1 MTRSTVIATAMAT
14 LAGCGFLGHGA
25 SRAQPPAGSNGASKG
40 IPIARTPS
48 TPKPLASG
56 HGAVPFVLGVFEP
69 DESSYQQIAEF
80 GHAVGRQPNVV
91 LQFSDWGSP
100 FPEAFATMLQAQG
113 AEPLIQLEPSD
124 ISLASITDGSDDWY
138 LKSYAEQLRDFGSPV
153 ILSFAPEPNG
163 NWYPWGWTR
172 LQPSVYV
179 AAWRYVVSSLRR
191 YGATNVTW
199 LWTVNVTYL
208 GAGPLNDYWPGDAY
222 VDWVGIDGYFTMP
235 GDTFSSVFMPTVAA
249 VRALTGEPILMS
261 ETAVGPVAGQARVIP
276 GIFGGIQSNH
286 LLGLVWFDQAQD
298 DGIYH
303 QDWRLEDNPAGIDA
317 FRQGLAASS

>member
-1 MTRSTVIATAMAT
+1 MVM
-14 LAGCGFLGHGA
+14 LAGCGFFGHAPG
-25 SRAQPPAGSNGASKG
+25 RAQPPARSNGAPKG
-40 IPIARTPS
+40 IATSPAPA

-56 HGAVPFVLGVFEP
+56 HGPAAFVLGVFES

-80 GHAVGRQPNVV
+80 GNAVGRQPNVV

-100 FPEAFATMLQAQG
+100 FPETFAAMLRAHG

-153 ILSFAPEPNG
+153 ILSFAPEANG

-172 LQPSVYV
+172 LPPTVYV

-199 LWTVNVTYL
+199 LWTANVTYP
-208 GAGPLNDYWPGDAY
+208 GAGPLADYWPGDAY
-222 VDWVGIDGYFTMP
+222 VDWVGIDGYFTMAD
-235 GDTFSSVFMPTVAA
+235 DTFSSVFMPTIAA
-249 VRALTGEPILMS
+249 VQALTAKPILLS

-276 GIFGGIQSNH
+276 GIFGGIRSNH

-303 QDWRLEDNPAGIDA
+303 QDWRLEDDPAGIGA
-317 FRQGLAASS
+317 FRQGLAASG